1 MEMLS
6 ENYGLSE
13 DLKSSI
19 LHAVNGEAQ
28 TGEFSVE
35 DDQKM
40 LSVHLTVRQDDF
52 DIQIFSMELSI
63 N

>member
-6 ENYGLSE
+6 KNYSLSE

-19 LHAVNGEAQ
+19 LNAVNGEAQ
-28 TGEFSVE
+28 IGEFSVE
-35 DDQKM
+35 DDEKM
-40 LSVHLTVRQDDF
+40 LSVRLIVRQDDF
-52 DIQIFSMELSI
+52 DIQISSMELSM